1 MSQENGANP
10 ETGPN
15 QKPASRSNS
24 RLILIV
30 LALVAAGGGMF
41 AVRHLMNNEEVPE
54 HGPEIDFARVT
65 ELRNL
70 GLAWVENLEYDK
82 AASAFQ
88 ELTELVPDERL
99 PWQNL
104 AITKLLKAEPET
116 TKPGSPEFP
125 GVLDEARAAI
135 DTFAERYPDDV
146 VTHLLRARYFLRLLP
161 SNEFESAAD
170 SMIDAYQKAIS
181 KRPDYA
187 FLQYQLFD
195 AVRLSRDK
203 SRKPE
208 AFAALSKAWELDAD
222 NLHLM
227 REMFRE
233 QTHPDQ
239 QDPKV
244 VETFETARTL
254 VAPYTDKIQK
264 FARTDLM
271 ALIDQGVAAMKEENW
286 GQARG
291 CGGRIG
297 NVLAPE
303 VASQND
309 KKEVEPHLLEF
320 LVFDFA
326 PDLTTRL
333 EKFRSGFPEA
343 IPVQFSLAT
352 DELGIR
358 GSPSAVATGDF
369 DLDGKPDIV
378 AVRENEIELWQV
390 GKGRWS
396 ESASVKL
403 DGGLSGVCVV
413 GLDRDAVKQEHCWD
427 ADPDLIVFGKG
438 GVFVVENS
446 LDAESG
452 KRSLVLRDRDEK
464 LAALRNVLAVL
475 PVDYDHDGDLDLI
488 VSAEDGVSMWLN
500 IADWTFI
507 EHSQYSKL
515 PPADAKIHSLIAVDW
530 DRDVAIDV
538 LCLGENTAGYL
549 GNILHGRL
557 RWQEFPEEA
566 AWLGGSKSLA
576 VLESD
581 ANFSWDILAAD
592 DSGVSVATTMNPDAG
607 VVKFRGR
614 VPASKEAA
622 TGATTWDFDNDGF
635 LDVIAW
641 NGANLR
647 TIRGGPQ
654 TQFQA
659 IEGAL
664 TLPSEIHNCVP
675 VDLDQDG
682 DLDLLALCE
691 SSLELILNE
700 GGNANGSMS
709 LPIRA
714 ESDPKP
720 QSANQRVNMHCLGSL
735 IEVATGPN
743 YQAFP
748 VTGQWTHIG
757 LGKQSR
763 PDSIRVIWTNG
774 IPEHIIQPDPEKVIC
789 LQQRL
794 KGSCPYIYTWDG
806 EQFAFFTDCLWAAP
820 IGLQVADGV
829 LAPCREWEYLKIDG
843 DRLVEKDGEYHLL
856 MTEELWEVGYVDSM
870 RLLEVIHPKDV
881 EVYSNEK
888 VGPPS
893 ISEFKVHTVR
903 SPRKPLSAVNHRGR
917 DLMPELRERDDV
929 YAKPFDRKFKQGLTE
944 PHYIEFDL
952 GDLSGAKDVTLFLTG
967 WIRPTDTSLNIA
979 ISQRPDLESTKPP
992 SIHVPDKNGEWQKV
1006 RPFIG
1011 FPGGKTKTI
1020 SVELSG
1026 VFLTDDFR
1034 VRLATSMEI
1043 YWDDAFFTVDEEPV
1057 ELQINEL
1064 PLKTASMSYRGFS
1077 KRTPH
1082 LNYGPERYDA
1092 AEISTEPHWP
1102 PVLGKFTRYGDVQ
1115 ELLGKTDDR
1124 MVALGAG
1131 DSIEVRFAA
1140 SKKKLPAGCQRDFV
1154 LHNVGWDKDADLNT
1168 VFGQTVDPLPF
1179 AGMTGYPDLS
1189 GEDKAEPFADQSRTQ
1204 SRTQFWRLM
1213 FDENRYRVR
1222 QGARSSAQ
1230 SREGAKDRK
1239 EHN

>member
-1 MSQENGANP
+1 MSQD
-10 ETGPN
+10 TGQASNRRPVLIAATFAGITLVCASFYFWLMLN
-15 QKPASRSNS
+15 DDDIPKP
-24 RLILIV
+24 
-30 LALVAAGGGMF
+30 G
-41 AVRHLMNNEEVPE
+41 P
-54 HGPEIDFARVT
+54 GPEIDFARVT

-82 AASAFQ
+82 AAGAFQ

-104 AITKLLKAEPET
+104 AITKLLKADPAT
-116 TKPGSPEFP
+116 TKPSSPEFP
-125 GVLDEARAAI
+125 GVLDEARKAI
-135 DTFAERYPDDV
+135 DAFADRYPNDV
-146 VTHLLRARYFLRLLP
+146 VTHVLRARYFLRLR
-161 SNEFESAAD
+161 STDEFESAGAR
-170 SMIDAYQKAIS
+170 MIDAYGKAIDV
-181 KRPDYA
+181 RPDLA
-187 FLQYQLFD
+187 FLHYQFFD
-195 AVRLSRDK
+195 AVQLAQDDSRQG
-203 SRKPE
+203 E
-208 AFAALSKAWELDAD
+208 AFEALSKAWELDSD
-222 NLHLM
+222 NLRVM
-227 REMFRE
+227 RIMFKE
-233 QTHPDQ
+233 QTRRGRE
-239 QDPKV
+239 DPQV
-244 VETFETARTL
+244 VKTFQTARTL
-254 VAPYTDKIQK
+254 VAPYVGQILKLTGNDLNEKIELGLAAAESQ
-264 FARTDLM
+264 DW
-271 ALIDQGVAAMKEENW
+271 GVA
-286 GQARG
+286 RG
-291 CGGRIG
+291 MGWEIG

-309 KKEVEPHLLEF
+309 TKEVEPHLLEF
-320 LVFDFA
+320 LVFEFA

-343 IPVQFSLAT
+343 IPVLFSLAS
-352 DELGIR
+352 DELAIP
-358 GSPSAVATGDF
+358 GSPTAVATGDF

-378 AVRENEIELWQV
+378 AVRENAVEVWHRGGAAWAQMAALPI
-390 GKGRWS
+390 
-396 ESASVKL
+396 
-403 DGGLSGVCVV
+403 DGGLNGVCVA

-438 GVFVVENS
+438 GVFLVENS

-488 VSAEDGVSMWLN
+488 VSSEDGVSMWLN

-515 PPADAKIHSLIAVDW
+515 PPADAKIHSLVAVDW

-566 AWLGGSKSLA
+566 AWIGRSRSLS

-581 ANFSWDILAAD
+581 ANFSWDILTAD

-607 VVKFRGR
+607 IVKFKGR
-614 VPASKEAA
+614 VTASKEAA

-641 NGANLR
+641 DGASLR

-659 IEGAL
+659 VDGAL
-664 TLPSEIHNCVP
+664 TLPSKVKNCVP

-691 SSLELILNE
+691 SSLEFILND
-700 GGNANGSMS
+700 GGNANESMS

-774 IPEHIIQPDPEKVIC
+774 IPEHIIQPDPEKVVC
-789 LQQRL
+789 LQQIL

-806 EQFAFFTDCLWAAP
+806 DQFAFFTDCLWAAP

-843 DRLVEKDGEYHLL
+843 DRLVEKDGEFALL
-856 MTEELWEVGYVDSM
+856 MTEELWEIAYVDSM
-870 RLLEVIHPKDV
+870 RLLEVIHPEDV

-903 SPRKPLSAVNHRGR
+903 SPKKPLSAVNHRGR

-929 YAKPFDRKFKQGLTE
+929 YAKPFDQKSKQGLTE
-944 PHYIEFDL
+944 PHFIELDL

-979 ISQRPDLESTKPP
+979 ISQRPDLESTQPP
-992 SIHVPDKNGEWQKV
+992 SIHVPDANGEWQKV

-1020 SVELSG
+1020 SVDLSG

-1043 YWDDAFFTVDEEPV
+1043 YWDDVFFTVDEEPV

-1064 PLKTASMSYRGFS
+1064 PLKSASMSYRGFS

-1082 LNYGPERYDA
+1082 PNFGPERYDGSKV
-1092 AEISTEPHWP
+1092 STEPHWP
-1102 PVLGKFTRYGDVQ
+1102 PVLGQFTGYGDVL

-1140 SKKKLPAGCQRDFV
+1140 SLKPLPAGWKRDFV

-1168 VFGQTVDPLPF
+1168 VFGQTVNPLPF
-1179 AGMTGYPDLS
+1179 GGMSGYPDLS
-1189 GEDKAEPFADQSRTQ
+1189 GEDKAKPFANQTRTQ
-1204 SRTQFWRLM
+1204 SRTEFWRLM

-1222 QGARSSAQ
+1222 
-1230 SREGAKDRK
+1230 
-1239 EHN
+1239 